1 MVFQLSSKQWGLFDN
16 SANATDFTI
25 VTTPLTFNMIFTAL
39 ASDTAVASTAHIGIS
54 AVNSNQVQLRARRYN
69 TQDNTLTF
77 ARYFLVCL

>member
-1 MVFQLSSKQWGLFDN
+1 
-16 SANATDFTI
+16 
-25 VTTPLTFNMIFTAL
+25 MIFTAL

-69 TQDNTLTF
+69 TQNNTLTF